1 MSFVS
6 LSDFLAMG
14 GHGLYVWLSYGAT
27 GLVVLANVM
36 ALRISRGRFLR
47 ESRALERRAA
57 AGVESARA
65 EAATDTGNSKA
76 TGSGS

>member
-1 MSFVS
+1 MSFAS

-27 GLVVLANVM
+27 ALVLLANVM

-65 EAATDTGNSKA
+65 EKAADSGNPGPA
-76 TGSGS
+76 